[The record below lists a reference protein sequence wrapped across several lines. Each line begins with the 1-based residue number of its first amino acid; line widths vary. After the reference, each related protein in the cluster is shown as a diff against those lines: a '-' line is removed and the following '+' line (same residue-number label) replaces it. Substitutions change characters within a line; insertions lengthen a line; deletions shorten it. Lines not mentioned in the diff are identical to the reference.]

1 VGVMENINKKIALI
15 AIGAA
20 LITSFL
26 IYLYLSGMNSTG
38 NTAKTKLA
46 YVATEDIAAKVVIT
60 DKMITQ
66 IKVPIDITLPI
77 GVSDKNEIIGKM
89 TKERIVKGEPILI
102 ERLFEEKMTTMPY
115 AIPKGMRAMTISV
128 NEISQVSTFMTP
140 GDRVDIIVTYE
151 EKDKE
156 LNGRKIFY
164 PKYTKVLMQ
173 KVQVLGIGRNME
185 EVNKREGELPTSVTL
200 AVSLLD
206 AEKLILAEESGTVRL
221 VLRPAMDDGIITTPG
236 IIRDDLMTPKSKVEL

>member
-1 VGVMENINKKIALI
+1 MENINKKIAII

-26 IYLYLSGMNSTG
+26 IYFYLSGIDGTS
-38 NTAKTKLA
+38 NTARTKIA
-46 YVATEDIAAKVVIT
+46 YVAAEDIAAKVVINE
-60 DKMITQ
+60 KMITQ
-66 IKVPIDITLPI
+66 IKVPLDITLPI
-77 GVSDKNEIIGKM
+77 GISDKTEIIGKM

-115 AIPKGMRAMTISV
+115 AIPKGKRAMTISV
-128 NEISQVSTFMTP
+128 NEISEVSTFMTP
-140 GDRVDIIVTYE
+140 GDYVDIIVTFE

-156 LNGRKIFY
+156 LGGRKIFY

-173 KVQVLGIGRNME
+173 NVLVLGIGRNME
-185 EVNKREGELPTSVTL
+185 EVNKIEGNLPTSVTL

-206 AEKLILAEESGTVRL
+206 AERLIISEESGTLRL
-221 VLRPAMDDGIITTPG
+221 VLRPALDDTITTTPG
-236 IIRDDLMTPKSKVEL
+236 AIRDDLMTPKSKVEF

>member
-20 LITSFL
+20 LVTSFL
-26 IYLYLSGMNSTG
+26 IYLYLSGIDSTS
-38 NTAKTKLA
+38 NLAKTKVA
-46 YVATEDIAAKVVIT
+46 YVAATDIAAKVVIT

-66 IKVPIDITLPI
+66 INVPLDITLPI
-77 GVSDKNEIIGKM
+77 GVSDKTEIVGKM
-89 TKERIVKGEPILI
+89 TKERIVQGEPILI
-102 ERLFEEKMTTMPY
+102 ERLFEEKMTTMSY

-140 GDRVDIIVTYE
+140 GDYVDIIVTYE

-156 LNGRKIFY
+156 LAGRKIFY

-173 KVQVLGIGRNME
+173 NVQVLGIGRNME
-185 EVNKREGELPTSVTL
+185 EVNKIEGELPTSVTL

-206 AEKLILAEESGTVRL
+206 AEKLILSEESGTLRL
-221 VLRPAMDDGIITTPG
+221 VLRPAADDGIITTPG